1 MQNWKKKIMIL
12 GLSVSLVAGGL
23 YGCGNTDTEETT
35 EKTEGTSGES
45 EETVEKAEGSSQ
57 EKIEKPDE
65 KILALLNEKPR
76 VINVGAAGFNDS
88 VSDFGG
94 RSVVVRAVPADIVPE
109 DVEDLLLDV
118 AQRLCA
124 NPKETVSGKTEWVLH
139 SVACRAA
146 VKGGEKNS
154 RAQLIRLA
162 QDVLDGKIP
171 PYCPHG
177 RPVVLKITLKELEK
191 QFGRQG

>member
-1 MQNWKKKIMIL
+1 MSFAGEEAGAPFCYVGEVFNTYLIAQRGDEMCLIDKHAAHERAIYEELAKAYGNVASQQL
-12 GLSVSLVAGGL
+12 LCPVTVQLSA
-23 YGCGNTDTEETT
+23 EE
-35 EKTEGTSGES
+35 KD
-45 EETVEKAEGSSQ
+45 AL
-57 EKIEKPDE
+57 
-65 KILALLNEKPR
+65 LAL
-76 VINVGAAGFNDS
+76 AASGLE
-88 VSDFGG
+88 VEDFGG

-139 SVACRAA
+139 SVACRSA